1 MPQKKVSATIQVT
14 AVIDGQDGQ
23 PGAEG
28 NGIQSVARTYAVSSQ
43 ATTASDTTPPSDI
56 TTWAAA
62 SPATTEAKP
71 YLWAKE
77 VVTYTKAA
85 STTKYYMIGARG
97 QNGIDAQD
105 FEWAY
110 IRTKTNT
117 APVIAADSSYTDSK
131 GKTYTADDHLP
142 HVTGNSNI
150 ESDNSGVS
158 GKTYE
163 CTDDP
168 KGVND
173 DWPYEW
179 EIKREKGAADANGHR
194 AWQPYSGT
202 MTLHNNLAASLLT
215 IDIDNDS
222 DQFGVDADGKVLAQQ
237 ARSTV
242 VTMAYG
248 TELQVFTVVPTAS
261 LRYDDGTPVDT
272 SVATAAVSDVSPSDA
287 ANTQYRVTVTVKETG
302 SNTPVFGT
310 SGKNGL
316 YVDISGTCARGTKTI
331 RFSLAKVMGGANPV
345 IWQLNPSKKSF
356 VFGRDASNNLT
367 PPNVASNIYV
377 TRTEGNTTT
386 EHTSTSG
393 LTNPPTFSW
402 GFDTE
407 TTAQTS
413 GQAIGTAISIS
424 NSDAASHSSVWVKLS
439 TGDRETLPILKDG
452 AKGADPVVL
461 SLRCSAAVVSFKEN
475 SGTVTCSPETYRLS
489 LERTEGETTTVL
501 SAVPSGYSLKY
512 NEDGS
517 GWVDGQTLGELN
529 AASEFIDGSV
539 SEISYGLFKGDTLMQ
554 KLTVTAEWPEKGDK
568 GADAVVYS
576 LQCSPA
582 AVNFRSNAVGEFSGS
597 YTVGCKVMKT
607 VGNNTM
613 EVAASGGTYD
623 GMYLKCRRLNISGNY
638 TSWVADSSATL
649 TPSDALTN
657 NYVAV
662 EFALS
667 ANSGMTA
674 VKARVSVPIM
684 CDGHRGAQ
692 GEPGATGKMF
702 YPMGEWNA
710 TTVYSRTGDL
720 VPLVFLPDPGHYN
733 EKIEAEGNY
742 FYLYDDTNTGTRP
755 VINDSTN
762 PWRLCND
769 FGVVIT
775 QGLFAEYA
783 KLGKG
788 IFCGDFLFSMNGY
801 IGDVEY
807 ADGAYYGSLPAYTR
821 FNTMFPYGKGIV
833 DIEQILTVCTQEEVQ
848 GFVTDYVPLTKAFK
862 LLDGDTYIIRVRGYV
877 SNSAYD
883 GHLCLTTK
891 KQQGYTEDL
900 YVGGCKNTTETEIEF
915 TFNNAVADEY
925 QISAIITYNG
935 NITSWSTPTANFTQ
949 PSSNQIIVYK
959 WATSTPAKPTG
970 TSSTPSGWSRYIPAQ
985 PDNNYTLY
993 ASYGTKAVSSGAF
1006 YITSIEIECTVS
1018 TAFKPVWWVDL
1029 RTGKMS
1035 AARGNFVVE
1044 ANGNVMIDGVI
1055 RSRNL
1060 YRNVCIFM
1068 DGGRYSSDWWYVA
1081 QITDGTPA
1089 GLKVGDYFT
1098 GAFPDPAHDTY
1109 DGMIRCA
1116 YGADTIIMVP
1126 VVPGY
1131 KWQYNTAVMLP
1142 DPTTFDGKTVE
1153 ILCKADGANSGI
1165 KILVGCVVSDAFGS
1179 GYYDIDM
1186 QYPSTSSR
1194 DTLKMTPKHCE
1205 AMYSF
1210 SGASIQQT
1218 GYKVVFGKM
1227 VLYAENGKWTRIE

>member
-14 AVIDGQDGQ
+14 AVIDGQN
-23 PGAEG
+23 GAEG

-62 SPATTEAKP
+62 SPATTVEKP
-71 YLWAKE
+71 YLWTKE

-117 APVIAADSSYTDSK
+117 APVIATDSSYTDSK
-131 GKTYTADDHLP
+131 GKAYTADDHLP

-150 ESDNSGVS
+150 ESNNSGVS

-173 DWPYEW
+173 RWLYEW

-248 TELQVFTVVPTAS
+248 TALQQFTAAPTAS
-261 LRYDDGTPVDT
+261 LRYDDGTTVAT

-287 ANTQYRVTVTVKETG
+287 ANTQYRVTVTVKATG
-302 SNTPVFGT
+302 TNTPVFGKL
-310 SGKNGL
+310 GKNGL

-331 RFSLAKVMGGANPV
+331 RFSLAKVMGGASGQNPV

-367 PPNVASNIYV
+367 PASVASSIYV

-402 GFDTE
+402 GFDSSS
-407 TTAQTS
+407 TAQATA
-413 GQAIGTAISIS
+413 QAIGTAISIS
-424 NSDAASHSSVWVKLS
+424 NTQAASHSSVWVKLS

-475 SGTVTCSPETYRLS
+475 SSGTVTCSPETYRLS

-501 SAVPSGYSLKY
+501 SAVPTGYSLKY
-512 NEDGS
+512 NEDGT

-539 SEISYGLFKGDTLMQ
+539 SEISYGLFKGSTLLQ
-554 KLTVTAEWPEKGDK
+554 SVKVVSEWPEKGDK

-582 AVNFRSNAVGEFSGS
+582 AVNFRSNAVGEFYGS

-607 VGNNTM
+607 VGNNTT
-613 EVAASGGTYD
+613 EVAASSGTYD
-623 GMYLKCRRLNISGNY
+623 GMYLKCRKLNTSGNY
-638 TSWVADSSATL
+638 TSWDAASSTTL

-674 VKARVSVPIM
+674 IKARASVPIM
-684 CDGHRGAQ
+684 CDGHRGAP
-692 GEPGATGKMF
+692 GEPGGAGATGRMF
-702 YPMGEWNA
+702 RPRGTYNSSA
-710 TTVYSRTGDL
+710 TYVRDNDFVDL
-720 VPLVFLPDPGHYN
+720 VFFDDRVNNNANGARGHYYYISDGYSSN
-733 EKIEAEGNY
+733 
-742 FYLYDDTNTGTRP
+742 
-755 VINDSTN
+755 VSDSTHYAPAPKDGDGN
-762 PWRLCND
+762 TYPYSEGVWSIASD

-775 QGLFAEYA
+775 QAIFAEFA
-783 KLGKG
+783 KMG
-788 IFCGDFLFSMNGY
+788 
-801 IGDVEY
+801 
-807 ADGAYYGSLPAYTR
+807 
-821 FNTMFPYGKGIV
+821 
-833 DIEQILTVCTQEEVQ
+833 
-848 GFVTDYVPLTKAFK
+848 
-862 LLDGDTYIIRVRGYV
+862 
-877 SNSAYD
+877 
-883 GHLCLTTK
+883 
-891 KQQGYTEDL
+891 
-900 YVGGCKNTTETEIEF
+900 
-915 TFNNAVADEY
+915 
-925 QISAIITYNG
+925 SAIITG
-935 NITSWSTPTANFTQ
+935 DWMLSQHGTADGVFYD
-949 PSSNQIIVYK
+949 SHKVLVAFMVGSNQK
-959 WATSTPAKPTG
+959 TSIHPYTLFNGSSPTG
-970 TSSTPSGWSRYIPAQ
+970 GLVSVSTHNTTISRTETSHNIISARVLKPGLCYKITCRVPDGYTFSGVPVQIQIDKASTYDPI
-985 PDNNYTLY
+985 TLL
-993 ASYGTKAVSSGAF
+993 
-1006 YITSIEIECTVS
+1006 TVS
-1018 TAFKPVWWVDL
+1018 EEETVY
-1029 RTGKMS
+1029 TT
-1035 AARGNFVVE
+1035 
-1044 ANGNVMIDGVI
+1044 
-1055 RSRNL
+1055 
-1060 YRNVCIFM
+1060 
-1068 DGGRYSSDWWYVA
+1068 YV
-1081 QITDGTPA
+1081 
-1089 GLKVGDYFT
+1089 
-1098 GAFPDPAHDTY
+1098 
-1109 DGMIRCA
+1109 
-1116 YGADTIIMVP
+1116 MVP
-1126 VVPGY
+1126 VKTTYRLRLVRSSTASQDDTISTVIQDDTISTVIEQVTFGPQYAVDLLTGLTYMVDAYVKGDVIRPVLTMTQDNSAQYVIYDSAAPATGGNLFFVDLPRAFRTVQITMIQDGNGNLPPGGVVY
-1131 KWQYNTAVMLP
+1131 ILLPEVMPQDVGVEMTVLNATRTGSGALTMYVRSGDSNP
-1142 DPTTFDGKTVE
+1142 KAGGYGSLNRWLLNGIFDGNINAYPV
-1153 ILCKADGANSGI
+1153 ANGGDLRVIELAPQDELRLRAVQLPSANN
-1165 KILVGCVVSDAFGS
+1165 VNTGS
-1179 GYYDIDM
+1179 RGWIALGQPYNI
-1186 QYPSTSSR
+1186 
-1194 DTLKMTPKHCE
+1194 CE
-1205 AMYSF
+1205 
-1210 SGASIQQT
+1210 
-1218 GYKVVFGKM
+1218 
-1227 VLYAENGKWTRIE
+1227 E

>member
-1 MPQKKVSATIQVT
+1 
-14 AVIDGQDGQ
+14 
-23 PGAEG
+23 
-28 NGIQSVARTYAVSSQ
+28 
-43 ATTASDTTPPSDI
+43 
-56 TTWAAA
+56 
-62 SPATTEAKP
+62 
-71 YLWAKE
+71 
-77 VVTYTKAA
+77 
-85 STTKYYMIGARG
+85 
-97 QNGIDAQD
+97 
-105 FEWAY
+105 
-110 IRTKTNT
+110 
-117 APVIAADSSYTDSK
+117 
-131 GKTYTADDHLP
+131 
-142 HVTGNSNI
+142 
-150 ESDNSGVS
+150 
-158 GKTYE
+158 
-163 CTDDP
+163 
-168 KGVND
+168 
-173 DWPYEW
+173 
-179 EIKREKGAADANGHR
+179 
-194 AWQPYSGT
+194 
-202 MTLHNNLAASLLT
+202 
-215 IDIDNDS
+215 
-222 DQFGVDADGKVLAQQ
+222 
-237 ARSTV
+237 
-242 VTMAYG
+242 MAYG
-248 TELQVFTVVPTAS
+248 TEPQAFTAAPTAS
-261 LRYDDGTPVDT
+261 LRYDDGTTVDT

-287 ANTQYRVTVTVKETG
+287 AKTKYRVTVTVMATG
-302 SNTPVFGT
+302 TNTPVFGT

-316 YVDISGTCARGTKTI
+316 YVDISGTCSRGTKSV
-331 RFSLAKVMGGANPV
+331 RFSLAKVMGGASGQNPV

-367 PPNVASNIYV
+367 PASVASSIYV
-377 TRTEGNTTT
+377 TRTVGNTTT
-386 EHTSTSG
+386 EHTGTSG

-402 GFDTE
+402 GFDSSS
-407 TTAQTS
+407 TAQAS

-424 NSDAASHSSVWVKLS
+424 NTQAASHSSVWVKLS

-452 AKGADPVVL
+452 AKGDIL
-461 SLRCSAAVVSFKEN
+461 SLRCSAAVVSFKED
-475 SGTVTCSPETYRLS
+475 SQGVVTGTPTTYNLS
-489 LERTEGETTTVL
+489 LVRTVGETMTVL
-501 SAVPSGYSLKY
+501 NAVPTGYSLKFK
-512 NEDGS
+512 ESADGEWS
-517 GWVDGQTLGELN
+517 DGQPLGTLDSSSELLDGQI
-529 AASEFIDGSV
+529 SEL
-539 SEISYGLFKGDTLMQ
+539 SYGLFKGSTLLQ
-554 KLTVTAEWPEKGDK
+554 SVKVVSEWPEKGDNGDK
-568 GADAVVYS
+568 GDDAVVYS

-607 VGNNTM
+607 VGNNTT
-613 EVAASGGTYD
+613 EVAASSGTYD
-623 GMYLKCRRLNISGNY
+623 GMYLRYRKLNTSGNY
-638 TSWVADSSATL
+638 TSWNAASSATL

-657 NYVAV
+657 HYVAV

-674 VKARVSVPIM
+674 VKARVSVPVM

-692 GEPGATGKMF
+692 GEQGATGKMF

-710 TTVYSRTGDL
+710 QTTYSRTGDL

-742 FYLYDDTNTGTRP
+742 FYLYDDTSTGTRP
-755 VINDSTN
+755 SVNDQTG

-807 ADGAYYGSLPAYTR
+807 ADGANYGSLPAYTR
-821 FNTMFPYGKGIV
+821 FNPMFPYGKGIV

-877 SNSAYD
+877 SNPAYD

-891 KQQGYTEDL
+891 NQQGYTEDL
-900 YVGGCKNTTETEIEF
+900 YVGGCKNTTETEMEF

-949 PSSNQIIVYK
+949 PSSNQFIVYK

-1006 YITSIEIECTVS
+1006 YITSFEIECTVS

-1055 RSRNL
+1055 RSKNL

-1068 DGGRYSSDWWYVA
+1068 DGGVYSSDWWYVA

-1098 GAFPDPAHDTY
+1098 GEFPDPAHDTH

-1126 VVPGY
+1126 VVSGY
-1131 KWQYNTAVMLP
+1131 KWRYNTAVMLP

-1165 KILVGCVVSDAFGS
+1165 SILVGCVVSDAFRLYA
-1179 GYYDIDM
+1179 YYDGRQM
-1186 QYPSTSSR
+1186 QYPTASSL
-1194 DTLKMTPKHCE
+1194 DTLTMTPTHYE
-1205 AMYSF
+1205 AMYSL
-1210 SGASIQQT
+1210 SGGSHQMT
-1218 GYKVVFGKM
+1218 GYKEVVGKM
-1227 VLYAENGKWTRIE
+1227 VLHAENGKWLRIE